1 MKKFYLNI
9 LLKIL
14 GVSAASGLTYS
25 DEIIHLVSD
34 NSNYLYNYNIKE
46 KTLSKD
52 LLVADFPFKNVAK
65 KDKADFE
72 SMLEGSDAV
81 YVFGSG
87 SEPNREKGYHFNK
100 IDKKVMVLDL
110 GTLYMSMRDFAE
122 IKPQD
127 FNIEGVA
134 YNGTDWFFLNRGNG
148 PNNKNVVITVQG
160 ANLTDDF
167 NLFYNDFELPK
178 INGIQTGF
186 SDAVLIKNKLFFIA
200 TAENNKSTYHDGA
213 IGGSLFGCID
223 LKKMKIEFTEV
234 ISTEHKFEGLT
245 VYKRNGK
252 KVSFLLCEDTDT
264 DTQES
269 IIYQLDVELKKRI
282 K

>member
-9 LLKIL
+9 LLKVL

-25 DEIIHLVSD
+25 NEIIHLISD
-34 NSNYLYNYNIKE
+34 NSNYLYNYNIKDN
-46 KTLSKD
+46 TLSKE
-52 LLVADFPFKNVAK
+52 LLIDAHPYENVAK

-72 SMLEGSDAV
+72 SMIESSDAV

-87 SEPNREKGYHFNK
+87 SEPNRETGYHFNK
-100 IDKKVMVLDL
+100 IDKKVIALNL

-148 PNNKNVVITVQG
+148 PNNRNVIVTVQG
-160 ANLTDDF
+160 ANLIDDF

-186 SDAVLIKNKLFFIA
+186 SDAVLIENKLFFIA

-213 IGGSLFGCID
+213 IGGSLLGCID
-223 LKKMKIEFTEV
+223 LKKMKLEFADV
-234 ISTEHKFEGLT
+234 ISTDHKFEGLT
-245 VYKRNGK
+245 LYKRDGK

-264 DTQES
+264 DTHES
-269 IIYQLDVELKKRI
+269 TIYQLDVELKKRI